1 MKKFI
6 LSLFAAF
13 FCMNLSAQVSLSD
26 LVSADTESAIAK
38 YLKAK
43 AVSTGEA
50 GVDNFCAA
58 VRTAAT
64 ASQQSNVSIKA
75 LYEKLSAGGA
85 GTEEANSVLEGLKT
99 QVTSLVA
106 AGKNAPAALA
116 AHQEPDESGASREGC
131 HFSHQPAQHADHP
144 NSVTG
149 EGHDPSCRFAERRQ
163 EHQVSFPLIFKYP

>member
-13 FCMNLSAQVSLSD
+13 FCMSLSAQVSLSD
-26 LVSADTESAIAK
+26 LVNADTESAIAK

-64 ASQQSNVSIKA
+64 ASQQSNRA
-75 LYEKLSAGGA
+75 
-85 GTEEANSVLEGLKT
+85 
-99 QVTSLVA
+99 TSPSKRSMRNFL
-106 AGKNAPAALA
+106 PAAL
-116 AHQEPDESGASREGC
+116 EPKKPTAC
-131 HFSHQPAQHADHP
+131 LK
-144 NSVTG
+144 V
-149 EGHDPSCRFAERRQ
+149 
-163 EHQVSFPLIFKYP
+163 

>member
-13 FCMNLSAQVSLSD
+13 FCMSLSAQVSLSD
-26 LVSADTESAIAK
+26 LVNADTESAIAK

-50 GVDNFCAA
+50 GVDEFCAA

-64 ASQQSNVSIKA
+64 AAQKSNTSIKA
-75 LYEKLSAGGA
+75 LQEKLTAGSGA
-85 GTEEANSVLEGLKT
+85 TEEAIGVLEGLKT
-99 QVTSLVA
+99 QATSLLN

-116 AHQEPDESGASREGC
+116 AAKNIKNPMKAAQAVKAVTSATSLLNTLTTQTQSQVQGMTQIVGLLKEGK
-131 HFSHQPAQHADHP
+131 S
-144 NSVTG
+144 
-149 EGHDPSCRFAERRQ
+149 
-163 EHQVSFPLIFKYP
+163 IK

>member
-13 FCMNLSAQVSLSD
+13 FCMSLSAQVSLSD
-26 LVSADTESAIAK
+26 LVNADTESAIAK

-85 GTEEANSVLEGLKT
+85 GNEEANSVLEGLKT

-116 AHQEPDESGASREGC
+116 AAKNIKNPMKAAQAVKAVTSATSLLNTLTTQTQSQVKGMTQVVALLKEGK
-131 HFSHQPAQHADHP
+131 S
-144 NSVTG
+144 
-149 EGHDPSCRFAERRQ
+149 
-163 EHQVSFPLIFKYP
+163 IK

>member
-6 LSLFAAF
+6 LALFAAF
-13 FCMNLSAQVSLSD
+13 FCMSLSAQVSLSD
-26 LVSADTESAIAK
+26 LVNADTESAIAK

-106 AGKNAPAALA
+106 AAKNIKNPMKAAQAVKAVTSATSLLNTLTTQTQSQVKGMTQVVALLKEGK
-116 AHQEPDESGASREGC
+116 S
-131 HFSHQPAQHADHP
+131 
-144 NSVTG
+144 
-149 EGHDPSCRFAERRQ
+149 
-163 EHQVSFPLIFKYP
+163 IK